1 MKAVIYARYSSNN
14 QTEQSIEGQLRVCNN
29 YAQMHGIAVVGT
41 YIDRALSGRTDRR
54 PEFQRMIVD
63 AERANWDIVLVYKFD
78 RFARSMYDD
87 SRYKKRLQ
95 DCGKQV
101 VSASEHIPTGAEGK
115 LAEGMLVVFNQ
126 YYSEE
131 LAIKTRRGMKE
142 SAYKCQ
148 VTGNPPFGY
157 YNGKD
162 KKYHINDL
170 EAVAV
175 QEIYTHY
182 AAGDKV
188 QDIINWLTDHG
199 YKTRLGKQFNK
210 NTIANIIKNPRYK
223 GVYMY
228 DDIIIEG
235 GMPAII
241 EERTW
246 ETAQRR
252 LIMSKSGTSRRKDI
266 YMLTGKAYCGEC
278 HEPMNGESGKSR
290 NGMLYRYYKCSSRKK
305 GTGCTAETVQK
316 DLLEQTVI
324 QHTRSLFGNDETTR
338 KVAAE
343 VARQLQDIR
352 DNNTSAKAAAKALED
367 TNKGINNILAA
378 IEQGIFTAATKDRL
392 EELESKKAQLEETLE
407 IESAKA
413 PDLAA
418 EDIQQIVKNLVENSK
433 SDQTLIDT
441 FVYRVFVYDDHCVIV
456 YLMPDFPP
464 ELVSYDDIQAISA
477 GVSGS
482 PAGKDGE
489 PIVPETNRYGVVV
502 YPWGFVS
509 AIYFK

>member
-29 YAQMHGIAVVGT
+29 YAQSHGITVVGT

-63 AERANWDIVLVYKFD
+63 AERASWDIVLVYKFD

-87 SRYKKRLQ
+87 SRYKKHLQ
-95 DCGKQV
+95 DYGKQV

-170 EAVAV
+170 EAAAV
-175 QEIYTHY
+175 REIYTRY

-210 NTIANIIKNPRYK
+210 NTISNMIRNPRYK
-223 GVYMY
+223 GTYIY

-241 EERTW
+241 EVKTW

-252 LIMSKSGTSRRKDI
+252 LEMAKSGTSRRKDV

-278 HEPMNGESGKSR
+278 HEPMNGESGVGR
-290 NGMLYRYYKCSSRKK
+290 NGTLYRYYKCSGRKK

-316 DLLEQTVI
+316 DLLEQAVI
-324 QHTRSLFGNDETTR
+324 NHTRSLFGNDKTAY
-338 KVAAE
+338 KIAAE
-343 VARQLQDIR
+343 VARQLQDLR
-352 DNNTSAKAAAKALED
+352 DNNTAAKAAAKALED

-378 IEQGIFTAATKDRL
+378 IEQGIFSASTKDRL
-392 EELESKKAQLEETLE
+392 DELENKKVQLEKTLE
-407 IESAKA
+407 KESTKA
-413 PDLAA
+413 PNLKA
-418 EDIQQIVKNLVENSK
+418 EDIQRIVKKLVKNSK
-433 SDQTLIDT
+433 SGQELIDI
-441 FVYRVFVYDDHCVIV
+441 FVYRVFIYDDHCVIT

-464 ELVSYDDIQAISA
+464 ELVSYDDIQSILA
-477 GVSGS
+477 GGSGS

-489 PIVPETNRYGVVV
+489 PIMPETNRYRIVI

-509 AIYFK
+509 AFYFK